1 MGNSR
6 GPWPDHGDDGARG
19 RRDPVPDYPRRG
31 PGSPTAA
38 NPHPRGGPAPGR
50 PTRPGH
56 RVPGYPLYRGR
67 AVDPT
72 TAAGGGGEAEL
83 RWADEHDLP
92 PVPVNVLRGRW
103 GDGRDLVPVP
113 ASESPVWAGD
123 VFWRR
128 NGDEPEPGAMRRA
141 VGGVRGWYRSSP
153 LWLKITTDAAGALAV
168 LGLLFGVSLAL
179 RQDGSPQRAAA
190 VGTTTT
196 APTTTIP
203 PSTTATGPPPTT
215 APAMPPPAVVRTT
228 TTAPT
233 TTVPPTTAPTT
244 ASPTTPTTEPAPEYH
259 NCWQALRAGAL
270 PLERGEPGYGPHL
283 DDDGDGRA
291 CEWGEGGQG
300 GPRLTTTR
308 PRPRRRTR
316 RSSGRPGPPPPGRI
330 GPGTG

>member
-19 RRDPVPDYPRRG
+19 RRDPVPDYPRRA
-31 PGSPTAA
+31 PGS
-38 NPHPRGGPAPGR
+38 R

-56 RVPGYPLYRGR
+56 RVPRYPPYPGR
-67 AVDPT
+67 AGDPT
-72 TAAGGGGEAEL
+72 TAAGGGGEAVL
-83 RWADEHDLP
+83 GWADEHDLP
-92 PVPVNVLRGRW
+92 PVPVTVLHGRW
-103 GDGRDLVPVP
+103 GDERDLVPVP
-113 ASESPVWAGD
+113 SSEPPVWPGD
-123 VFWRR
+123 AFWRR
-128 NGDEPEPGAMRRA
+128 DGDEPEPGAIRRA
-141 VGGVRGWYRSSP
+141 VGGARGWYRSSP
-153 LWLKITTDAAGALAV
+153 LWLKITTDVAGALAV
-168 LGLLFGVSLAL
+168 LGLLLGVSMAL

-203 PSTTATGPPPTT
+203 PWTTTTGPPPTT
-215 APAMPPPAVVRTT
+215 APAMPPPTMVRTT

-244 ASPTTPTTEPAPEYH
+244 TPPTTPTTEPAPEYH

-300 GPRLTTTR
+300 GPR
-308 PRPRRRTR
+308 
-316 RSSGRPGPPPPGRI
+316 
-330 GPGTG
+330 